1 METETNMTNT
11 DEEVTEKIRKILT
24 DIGKIMPDQMV
35 GALFM
40 LGELTETKQ
49 EKIEIM
55 SMVVEYNTVKIQSTS
70 ALSNQIATLFGL
82 SNEERI
88 IAAKMAGERIKEDMN
103 MSQQPAN

>member
-11 DEEVTEKIRKILT
+11 DEEVMEKIRKILT
-24 DIGKIMPDQMV
+24 NIGSVMPDQMV
-35 GALFM
+35 GALYV

-70 ALSNQIATLFGL
+70 AISKTIANIFELTD
-82 SNEERI
+82 EEI
-88 IAAKMAGERIKEDMN
+88 VIAARMAGERIREDQELA
-103 MSQQPAN
+103 QQPAN